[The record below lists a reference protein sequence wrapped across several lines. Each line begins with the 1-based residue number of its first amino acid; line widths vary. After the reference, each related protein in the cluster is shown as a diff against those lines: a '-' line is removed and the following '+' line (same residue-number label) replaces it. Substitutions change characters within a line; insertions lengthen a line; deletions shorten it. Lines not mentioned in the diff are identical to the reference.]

1 MGDKQ
6 NVTEDMVFGILYAVF
21 NFSVEHSIQDA
32 NKHIYPTLDSKLE
45 NKNKM
50 LIFYKLYIGHFNTP
64 YGSYFDTKADVGNTK
79 LCSSVQL
86 NDVFFLN
93 PIRKKSI
100 H

>member
-45 NKNKM
+45 NINKM
-50 LIFYKLYIGHFNTP
+50 LTFYKLYIGRLQYSLRFI
-64 YGSYFDTKADVGNTK
+64 
-79 LCSSVQL
+79 L
-86 NDVFFLN
+86 
-93 PIRKKSI
+93 
-100 H
+100 